1 MLLHAQDTAA
11 KPEEITDEAG
21 SIQINLSSSSLCYL
35 VAKTFKKFD
44 SALCV
49 LCVGCD
55 VQVQVTV
62 FSQLPPPRPRLL
74 Q

>member
-21 SIQINLSSSSLCYL
+21 SHKINRSSSSLCYL

-49 LCVGCD
+49 LCVDCD

-62 FSQLPPPRPRLL
+62 FNQLPPPRPRLL